1 MKTVLITGASGE
13 IGAAAAKLF
22 AQNGYAV
29 AINYLKNE
37 KSAHKTAED
46 IIKNGG
52 KSAVYKADV
61 ADSNA
66 VFEMTGKIKKE
77 LGSIDV
83 LINNAAVAD
92 QRMLCDVTPE
102 IWQRIFDV
110 NITGVFN
117 CCRAVMEDMV
127 YKKNGSIINVSSM
140 WGIVGASCEVAYSA
154 SKAAVVGFTKA
165 LAKELGPSG
174 VRVNCVSPGLID
186 TKMNAHLDKQ
196 SLLEIEEETPLM
208 RSGKPL
214 EVAETMLYLAS
225 EKASFIT
232 GQNISINGGFVM

>member
-1 MKTVLITGASGE
+1 
-13 IGAAAAKLF
+13 
-22 AQNGYAV
+22 
-29 AINYLKNE
+29 
-37 KSAHKTAED
+37 
-46 IIKNGG
+46 
-52 KSAVYKADV
+52 
-61 ADSNA
+61 
-66 VFEMTGKIKKE
+66 
-77 LGSIDV
+77 
-83 LINNAAVAD
+83 
-92 QRMLCDVTPE
+92 
-102 IWQRIFDV
+102 
-110 NITGVFN
+110 
-117 CCRAVMEDMV
+117 MEDMV